1 MMEMTVVLSLE
12 DVQITAELLVRIVLE
27 RLPLSALLPVCASA
41 FALRTESVT
50 ETVCKIVRLA
60 LIYLVAVC
68 LILE

>member
-1 MMEMTVVLSLE
+1 MTVVLSLE
-12 DVQITAELLVRIVLE
+12 DIQVMSELLFRIILE

-41 FALRTESVT
+41 FALRAESVT